1 MQTNQTMAVTI
12 GHNVFNI
19 DHKTM
24 MGNLN
29 QFWDCGNAYRI
40 EKGLP
45 AKHLENWLRS
55 PETAEYVA
63 VLEREFKYADSTYY
77 KNPLESDSSKS
88 VDSTDYKNPLESD
101 SSKSAVTADYKNDG
115 SGEILNL
122 PSRHIKAGGR
132 LAESIT
138 KTSPLF
144 KTKRGKGG
152 GTWAHLYILLDAA
165 TFLDPDF
172 KYQVY
177 KTFVEGKIL
186 QYRDESGDRYKPFN
200 MAIDQLPDRVGKD
213 NKWLYVHAANLLAER
228 IGLPAVSEMPV
239 DDKGKHLNRW
249 NAATAHQLSARADA
263 EKMLTGMVQFG
274 LVRDWEH
281 LKDLVERV

>member
-1 MQTNQTMAVTI
+1 MQTSQRMTVTI
-12 GHNVFNI
+12 GHNVFDI

-45 AKHLENWLRS
+45 AKHLEHWVRS
-55 PETAEYVA
+55 SEVAEYVA
-63 VLEREFKYADSTYY
+63 VLEREFK
-77 KNPLESDSSKS
+77 S
-88 VDSTDYKNPLESD
+88 VIITDYKTTLESNG
-101 SSKSAVTADYKNDG
+101 SKSAAAADYRKVVNG
-115 SGEILNL
+115 TLV
-122 PSRHIKAGGR
+122 
-132 LAESIT
+132 ESIT
-138 KTSPLF
+138 KSSALF

-177 KTFVEGKIL
+177 KTFVEGKLL
-186 QYRDESGDRYKPFN
+186 QHRDESGDRYKPFN

-213 NKWLYVHAANLLAER
+213 NKWLYINAANLLAER
-228 IGLPAVSEMPV
+228 LGLPAVSDMPV
-239 DDKGKHLNRW
+239 GVNRW
-249 NAATAHQLSARADA
+249 NAATAHQLSDRADA
-263 EKMLTGMVQFG
+263 EKMLTNYVQMGF
-274 LVRDWEH
+274 VRDWEH
-281 LKDLVERV
+281 MKELIAKV

>member
-1 MQTNQTMAVTI
+1 MQTNQTMTVTI

-45 AKHLENWLRS
+45 AKHLDHWVRS
-55 PETAEYVA
+55 PEVAEYVA
-63 VLEREFKYADSTYY
+63 VLEREFKCVDSTYY
-77 KNPLESDSSKS
+77 KNDE
-88 VDSTDYKNPLESD
+88 T
-101 SSKSAVTADYKNDG
+101 
-115 SGEILNL
+115 GEILNTRN
-122 PSRHIKAGGR
+122 PRIIKKGALTKS
-132 LAESIT
+132 LAN
-138 KTSPLF
+138 TSSLF
-144 KTKRGKGG
+144 LTKRGKGG

-177 KTFVEGKIL
+177 KTFVEGKLL

-274 LVRDWEH
+274 VVRDWEH
-281 LKDLVERV
+281 LKELIGKV

>member
-1 MQTNQTMAVTI
+1 MQTNQTMTVTI
-12 GHNVFNI
+12 GHNVFSI

-40 EKGLP
+40 ERGLP
-45 AKHLENWLRS
+45 AKHLEHWVRS
-55 PETAEYVA
+55 PEVADYVA
-63 VLEREFKYADSTYY
+63 VLEREFKCVESTH
-77 KNPLESDSSKS
+77 
-88 VDSTDYKNPLESD
+88 YKNPLESD
-101 SSKSAVTADYKNDG
+101 SSKSAESADYRKVVN
-115 SGEILNL
+115 STLT
-122 PSRHIKAGGR
+122 
-132 LAESIT
+132 ESIT

-172 KYQVY
+172 KFQVY

-239 DDKGKHLNRW
+239 DDKGKPLNRW
-249 NAATAHQLSARADA
+249 NAATAHQLSERADA
-263 EKMLTGMVQFG
+263 EKMLTNYIQMGF
-274 LVRDWEH
+274 VRNWEH
-281 LKDLVERV
+281 LKELIGKV

>member
-1 MQTNQTMAVTI
+1 MQTNQTMTVTI

-45 AKHLENWLRS
+45 AKHLEHWVRS
-55 PETAEYVA
+55 AETAEYVA
-63 VLEREFKYADSTYY
+63 VLEREFK
-77 KNPLESDSSKS
+77 S
-88 VDSTDYKNPLESD
+88 VAAT
-101 SSKSAVTADYKNDG
+101 DYKNDG

-122 PSRHIKAGGR
+122 PSRQIIAGGR

-138 KTSPLF
+138 KTSTLF

-172 KYQVY
+172 KFQVY
-177 KTFVEGKIL
+177 KTFVEGKLL
-186 QYRDESGDRYKPFN
+186 QHRDESGDRYKPFN

-213 NKWLYVHAANLLAER
+213 NQWLYKHAANLLAER

-239 DDKGKHLNRW
+239 DDKGKPLNRW
-249 NAATAHQLSARADA
+249 NSATAHQLSERADA
-263 EKMLTGMVQFG
+263 EKMLTNYIQMGF
-274 LVRDWEH
+274 VRNWEH
-281 LKDLVERV
+281 LKELIGKV

>member
-1 MQTNQTMAVTI
+1 MQTNQTMTVTI
-12 GHNVFNI
+12 GRNVFSI

-45 AKHLENWLRS
+45 AKHLENWVRS
-55 PETAEYVA
+55 AEVADYVA
-63 VLEREFKYADSTYY
+63 VLEREFKCVRLTDY
-77 KNPLESDSSKS
+77 KTTLESDGSKS
-88 VDSTDYKNPLESD
+88 VAATDYRKVVNGTL
-101 SSKSAVTADYKNDG
+101 V
-115 SGEILNL
+115 
-122 PSRHIKAGGR
+122 
-132 LAESIT
+132 ESIT

-172 KYQVY
+172 KFQVY
-177 KTFVEGKIL
+177 KTFVEGKLL
-186 QYRDESGDRYKPFN
+186 QHRDESGDRYKPFN
-200 MAIDQLPDRVGKD
+200 MAIDQLPDRVGKE
-213 NKWLYVHAANLLAER
+213 NQWLYKHAANLLAER

-239 DDKGKHLNRW
+239 DTKGKPLNRW
-249 NAATAHQLSARADA
+249 NSATAHQLSSRADA
-263 EKMLTGMVQFG
+263 EKMLTNYIQMGF
-274 LVRDWEH
+274 VRNWEH
-281 LKDLVERV
+281 LKELIGKVF

>member
-1 MQTNQTMAVTI
+1 MQTNQTMTVTI

-45 AKHLENWLRS
+45 AKHLENWVRS
-55 PETAEYVA
+55 PEVADYVA
-63 VLEREFKYADSTYY
+63 VLEREF
-77 KNPLESDSSKS
+77 KS

-101 SSKSAVTADYKNDG
+101 SSKSADSADYRKVVN
-115 SGEILNL
+115 ST
-122 PSRHIKAGGR
+122 

-138 KTSPLF
+138 KTSTLF

-172 KYQVY
+172 KFQVY
-177 KTFVEGKIL
+177 KTFVEGKLL
-186 QYRDESGDRYKPFN
+186 QHRDESGDRYKPFN

-213 NKWLYVHAANLLAER
+213 NKWLYINAANLLAER

-239 DDKGKHLNRW
+239 DDKGKPMNRW
-249 NAATAHQLSARADA
+249 NAATAHQLSSRADA

-274 LVRDWEH
+274 VVRDWEH
-281 LKDLVERV
+281 LKELIGKV

>member
-1 MQTNQTMAVTI
+1 MQTNQTMTVTI
-12 GHNVFNI
+12 GHNVFSI

-40 EKGLP
+40 ERGLP
-45 AKHLENWLRS
+45 AKHLDNWVRS
-55 PETAEYVA
+55 AETAEYAAA
-63 VLEREFKYADSTYY
+63 VEKKLFGF
-77 KNPLESDSSKS
+77 KS
-88 VDSTDYKNPLESD
+88 VIITRLDSNPNM
-101 SSKSAVTADYKNDG
+101 V
-115 SGEILNL
+115 
-122 PSRHIKAGGR
+122 
-132 LAESIT
+132 ESIT

-172 KYQVY
+172 KVEVY
-177 KTFVEGKIL
+177 STFIEGKLL
-186 QYRDESGDRYKPFN
+186 QHRDESGDRYKPFN

-213 NKWLYVHAANLLAER
+213 NKWIYINAANLLAER

-239 DDKGKHLNRW
+239 DDKGKPMNRW
-249 NAATAHQLSARADA
+249 NAATAHQLSERADA
-263 EKMLTGMVQFG
+263 EKMLTNYIQMGF
-274 LVRDWEH
+274 VRNWEH
-281 LKDLVERV
+281 LKELIGKVF

>member
-1 MQTNQTMAVTI
+1 MQTNQTMTVTI

-45 AKHLENWLRS
+45 AKHLENWVRS
-55 PETAEYVA
+55 AETAEYVA
-63 VLEREFKYADSTYY
+63 VVEKELFGF
-77 KNPLESDSSKS
+77 KS
-88 VDSTDYKNPLESD
+88 VESTDYKN
-101 SSKSAVTADYKNDG
+101 SSGLVGT
-115 SGEILNL
+115 
-122 PSRHIKAGGR
+122 
-132 LAESIT
+132 IT
-138 KTSPLF
+138 KTSTLF

-172 KYQVY
+172 KFQVY
-177 KTFVEGKIL
+177 KTFVEGKLL
-186 QYRDESGDRYKPFN
+186 QHRDESGDRYKPFN

-213 NKWLYVHAANLLAER
+213 NKWLYINAANLLAER

-239 DDKGKHLNRW
+239 DDKGKPMNRW

-274 LVRDWEH
+274 VVRDWEH

>member
-1 MQTNQTMAVTI
+1 MQTNQTMTVTI

-45 AKHLENWLRS
+45 AKHLEHWVRS
-55 PETAEYVA
+55 SEVADYVA
-63 VLEREFKYADSTYY
+63 VLEREFKC
-77 KNPLESDSSKS
+77 
-88 VDSTDYKNPLESD
+88 VDSTHYKNPLESD
-101 SSKSAVTADYKNDG
+101 SSKSAAAADYRKVVNG
-115 SGEILNL
+115 TLV
-122 PSRHIKAGGR
+122 
-132 LAESIT
+132 ESIT

-172 KYQVY
+172 KVEVY
-177 KTFVEGKIL
+177 STFIEGKIL

-239 DDKGKHLNRW
+239 DDKGKPMNRW

-274 LVRDWEH
+274 VVRDWEH
-281 LKDLVERV
+281 LKDLITKVF

>member
-1 MQTNQTMAVTI
+1 MQTNQTMTVTI
-12 GHNVFNI
+12 GHNVFSI

-45 AKHLENWLRS
+45 AKHLENWVRS
-55 PETAEYVA
+55 SETAEYVA
-63 VLEREFKYADSTYY
+63 VVEKELFGF
-77 KNPLESDSSKS
+77 KS
-88 VDSTDYKNPLESD
+88 VESTDYKN
-101 SSKSAVTADYKNDG
+101 SSGLVGT
-115 SGEILNL
+115 
-122 PSRHIKAGGR
+122 
-132 LAESIT
+132 IT

-144 KTKRGKGG
+144 RTKRGKGG

-172 KYQVY
+172 KFQVY

-239 DDKGKHLNRW
+239 DDKGKPMNRW

-281 LKDLVERV
+281 LKELVERV

>member
-1 MQTNQTMAVTI
+1 MQTNQTMTVTI

-45 AKHLENWLRS
+45 AKHLDHWVRS
-55 PETAEYVA
+55 PEVAEYA
-63 VLEREFKYADSTYY
+63 DAIERKF
-77 KNPLESDSSKS
+77 KS
-88 VDSTDYKNPLESD
+88 VDSTDYENGEVLNTRIPRIIKN
-101 SSKSAVTADYKNDG
+101 SALVQ
-115 SGEILNL
+115 
-122 PSRHIKAGGR
+122 
-132 LAESIT
+132 SIT

-172 KYQVY
+172 KVEVY
-177 KTFVEGKIL
+177 STFVEGKLL
-186 QYRDESGDRYKPFN
+186 QHRDESGDRYKPFN
-200 MAIDQLPDRVGKD
+200 MAIDQLPDRVGND

-263 EKMLTGMVQFG
+263 EKMLTNYIQMGF
-274 LVRDWEH
+274 VRNWEH
-281 LKDLVERV
+281 LKELIGKV

>member
-1 MQTNQTMAVTI
+1 MQTNQTMTVTI

-45 AKHLENWLRS
+45 AKHLEHWVRS
-55 PETAEYVA
+55 AETAEYVA
-63 VLEREFKYADSTYY
+63 VLEREFK
-77 KNPLESDSSKS
+77 S
-88 VDSTDYKNPLESD
+88 VDST
-101 SSKSAVTADYKNDG
+101 DYKNDG

-122 PSRHIKAGGR
+122 PSRQIIAGGR

-177 KTFVEGKIL
+177 KTFVEGKLL
-186 QYRDESGDRYKPFN
+186 QHRDESGDRYKPFN

-239 DDKGKHLNRW
+239 DDKGKPLNRW

-274 LVRDWEH
+274 VVRDWEH
-281 LKDLVERV
+281 LKELIGKV

>member
-1 MQTNQTMAVTI
+1 MQTNQTMTVTI
-12 GHNVFNI
+12 GHNVFSI

-45 AKHLENWLRS
+45 AKHLDHWMRS
-55 PETAEYVA
+55 PELAEYVA
-63 VLEREFKYADSTYY
+63 VLEREFK
-77 KNPLESDSSKS
+77 PLIIRDYENNESDQ
-88 VDSTDYKNPLESD
+88 
-101 SSKSAVTADYKNDG
+101 
-115 SGEILNL
+115 ILNTRI
-122 PSRHIKAGGR
+122 PRIIKNGALTES
-132 LAESIT
+132 LA

-144 KTKRGKGG
+144 VTKRGKGG

-172 KYQVY
+172 KFQVY
-177 KTFVEGKIL
+177 KTFVEGKLL
-186 QYRDESGDRYKPFN
+186 QHRDESGDRYKPFN
-200 MAIDQLPDRVGKD
+200 MAIDQLPGRVGKD
-213 NKWLYVHAANLLAER
+213 NKWLYINAANLLAER

-239 DDKGKHLNRW
+239 DDKGKPMNRW
-249 NAATAHQLSARADA
+249 NAATAHQLSDRADA

-274 LVRDWEH
+274 VVRDWEH
-281 LKDLVERV
+281 LKELIGKV

>member
-1 MQTNQTMAVTI
+1 MQTNQTMTVTI

-45 AKHLENWLRS
+45 AKHLEHWVRS
-55 PETAEYVA
+55 AETAEYVA
-63 VLEREFKYADSTYY
+63 VLEREFKCVDSTYY
-77 KNPLESDSSKS
+77 KNDE
-88 VDSTDYKNPLESD
+88 T
-101 SSKSAVTADYKNDG
+101 
-115 SGEILNL
+115 GEILNTRNPRIMKKGAL
-122 PSRHIKAGGR
+122 TKS
-132 LAESIT
+132 LAN
-138 KTSPLF
+138 TSSLF
-144 KTKRGKGG
+144 VTKRGKGG

-177 KTFVEGKIL
+177 KTFVEGKLL
-186 QYRDESGDRYKPFN
+186 QHRDESGDRYKPFN

-213 NKWLYVHAANLLAER
+213 NKWLYINAANLLAER

-239 DDKGKHLNRW
+239 DDKGKPLNRW

-274 LVRDWEH
+274 VVRDWEH
-281 LKDLVERV
+281 LKELIGKV

>member
-1 MQTNQTMAVTI
+1 MQTNQTMTVTI
-12 GHNVFNI
+12 GHNVFSI

-45 AKHLENWLRS
+45 AKHLEHWVRS
-55 PETAEYVA
+55 PEVADYVA
-63 VLEREFKYADSTYY
+63 VLEREFKSLIITH
-77 KNPLESDSSKS
+77 
-88 VDSTDYKNPLESD
+88 YKNPLESD
-101 SSKSAVTADYKNDG
+101 SSKSAAAADYRKVVNG
-115 SGEILNL
+115 T
-122 PSRHIKAGGR
+122 

-138 KTSPLF
+138 KTSTLF

-172 KYQVY
+172 KFQVY

-186 QYRDESGDRYKPFN
+186 QHRDESGDRYKPFN

-213 NKWLYVHAANLLAER
+213 NKWLYKHAANLLAER

-263 EKMLTGMVQFG
+263 EKMLTGMIQFG
-274 LVRDWEH
+274 VVRDWEH
-281 LKDLVERV
+281 LKELVGKV

>member
-1 MQTNQTMAVTI
+1 MQTNQTMTVTI
-12 GHNVFNI
+12 GHNVFSI

-45 AKHLENWLRS
+45 AKHLENWVRS
-55 PETAEYVA
+55 SETAEYVA
-63 VLEREFKYADSTYY
+63 VVEKELFGF
-77 KNPLESDSSKS
+77 KS
-88 VDSTDYKNPLESD
+88 VDSTDYKN
-101 SSKSAVTADYKNDG
+101 SSGLVGT
-115 SGEILNL
+115 
-122 PSRHIKAGGR
+122 
-132 LAESIT
+132 IT
-138 KTSPLF
+138 KTSTLF
-144 KTKRGKGG
+144 RTKRGKGG

-172 KYQVY
+172 KFQVY
-177 KTFVEGKIL
+177 KTFVEGKLL
-186 QYRDESGDRYKPFN
+186 QHRDESGDRYKPFN

-213 NKWLYVHAANLLAER
+213 NKWLYINAANLLAER

-239 DDKGKHLNRW
+239 DDKGKPLNRW
-249 NAATAHQLSARADA
+249 NAATAHQLSERADA

-274 LVRDWEH
+274 VVRDWEH
-281 LKDLVERV
+281 LKELIGKV

>member
-1 MQTNQTMAVTI
+1 MFV
-12 GHNVFNI
+12 
-19 DHKTM
+19 
-24 MGNLN
+24 
-29 QFWDCGNAYRI
+29 
-40 EKGLP
+40 
-45 AKHLENWLRS
+45 
-55 PETAEYVA
+55 
-63 VLEREFKYADSTYY
+63 
-77 KNPLESDSSKS
+77 
-88 VDSTDYKNPLESD
+88 
-101 SSKSAVTADYKNDG
+101 
-115 SGEILNL
+115 
-122 PSRHIKAGGR
+122 
-132 LAESIT
+132 
-138 KTSPLF
+138 
-144 KTKRGKGG
+144 TKRGKGG

-172 KYQVY
+172 KFQVY

-239 DDKGKHLNRW
+239 DDKGKPMNRW

-274 LVRDWEH
+274 VVRDWEH
-281 LKDLVERV
+281 LKELIGKV

>member
-1 MQTNQTMAVTI
+1 MQTNQTMTVAI
-12 GHNVFNI
+12 GHNVFSI

-40 EKGLP
+40 ERGLP
-45 AKHLENWLRS
+45 AKHLDNWVRS
-55 PETAEYVA
+55 AETAEYAAA
-63 VLEREFKYADSTYY
+63 VEKKLFGF
-77 KNPLESDSSKS
+77 KS
-88 VDSTDYKNPLESD
+88 VIITHLDSNPNM
-101 SSKSAVTADYKNDG
+101 V
-115 SGEILNL
+115 
-122 PSRHIKAGGR
+122 
-132 LAESIT
+132 ESIT

-172 KYQVY
+172 KVEVY
-177 KTFVEGKIL
+177 STFIEGKLL
-186 QYRDESGDRYKPFN
+186 QHRDESGDRYKPFN

-213 NKWLYVHAANLLAER
+213 NQWLYKHAANLLAER

-239 DDKGKHLNRW
+239 DDKGKPMNRW
-249 NAATAHQLSARADA
+249 NAATAHQLSERADA
-263 EKMLTGMVQFG
+263 EKMLTGMIQFG
-274 LVRDWEH
+274 VVRDWEH
-281 LKDLVERV
+281 LQELVGKV

>member
-1 MQTNQTMAVTI
+1 MQTNQTMTVAI
-12 GHNVFNI
+12 GHNVFSI

-45 AKHLENWLRS
+45 AKHLENWVRS
-55 PETAEYVA
+55 SETAEYVA
-63 VLEREFKYADSTYY
+63 VVEKELFGF
-77 KNPLESDSSKS
+77 KS
-88 VDSTDYKNPLESD
+88 VESTDYKN
-101 SSKSAVTADYKNDG
+101 SSGLVGT
-115 SGEILNL
+115 
-122 PSRHIKAGGR
+122 
-132 LAESIT
+132 IT
-138 KTSPLF
+138 KTSTLF
-144 KTKRGKGG
+144 RTKRGKGG

-172 KYQVY
+172 KFQVY

-239 DDKGKHLNRW
+239 DDKGKPMNRW

-263 EKMLTGMVQFG
+263 EKMLTNYIQMGF
-274 LVRDWEH
+274 VRNWEH
-281 LKDLVERV
+281 LKELIGKV

>member
-1 MQTNQTMAVTI
+1 MQTNQAMTVTI

-45 AKHLENWLRS
+45 AKHLDNWVRS

-63 VLEREFKYADSTYY
+63 ALERKFKYA
-77 KNPLESDSSKS
+77 ESAH
-88 VDSTDYKNPLESD
+88 YENAGSD
-101 SSKSAVTADYKNDG
+101 Q
-115 SGEILNL
+115 ILNT
-122 PSRHIKAGGR
+122 SNRRIIKNSK
-132 LAESIT
+132 LEESIT
-138 KTSPLF
+138 KTSSLF
-144 KTKRGKGG
+144 VTKRGKGG

-172 KYQVY
+172 KVEVY
-177 KTFVEGKIL
+177 STFIEGKLL
-186 QYRDESGDRYKPFN
+186 QHRDEFGDRYKPFN

-213 NKWLYVHAANLLAER
+213 NKWLYINAANLLAER
-228 IGLPAVSEMPV
+228 IGLPAVSDMPV
-239 DDKGKHLNRW
+239 DDKGKHLSRW
-249 NAATAHQLSARADA
+249 NAATAHQLSDRADA
-263 EKMLTGMVQFG
+263 EKMLTNYVQMGF
-274 LVRDWEH
+274 VRDWEH
-281 LKDLVERV
+281 LKELIAKV